1 MELPADQATRSTLT
15 GTLPGQAR
23 AGARYLLSFTAGGL
37 FRREAPLVA
46 ACYLAPGAGDWN
58 LTRHQILAD
67 NLLQIRTAAA
77 AIRLSRE
84 LIARLA
90 LLDQAELEALN
101 GANPRDLG
109 YLLWAAACRRYAF
122 IHDFAVEILRE
133 YHLTRR
139 RHLALADFDAFRN
152 AKALGHPELD
162 TLTANTQ
169 RKLRQNLFRMVRE
182 ADLLDDQGQIQP
194 ALLSPSLARL
204 LARPGPA
211 SLLIFPASDLEIQ
224 RWLQ

>member
-1 MELPADQATRSTLT
+1 MELPADQSRRSTLT
-15 GTLPGQAR
+15 GALSCSGR
-23 AGARYLLSFTAGGL
+23 DGERYRLSFTAGGL

-46 ACYLAPGAGDWN
+46 ACYLAAVAGDWN
-58 LTRHQILAD
+58 LTRDQILAT
-67 NLLQIRTAAA
+67 NLLQVRTAAA

-90 LLDQAELEALN
+90 LLDRAELEALQT
-101 GANPRDLG
+101 ANPRDLG

-122 IHDFAVEILRE
+122 IRDFAVEVLRE

-139 RHLALADFDAFRN
+139 RHLVLADFDAFRN
-152 AKALGHPELD
+152 AKALGHPELEA
-162 TLTANTQ
+162 LTANTQ
-169 RKLRQNLFRMVRE
+169 RKLRQNLFRMLRE

-194 ALLSPSLARL
+194 ALPGPALARL

-224 RWLQ
+224 RWLS

>member
-1 MELPADQATRSTLT
+1 MELPADQSRRSTLT
-15 GTLPGQAR
+15 SNLARPGR
-23 AGARYLLSFTAGGL
+23 TDELYLLAFTTGGL

-46 ACYLAPGAGDWN
+46 TLYLALGDWN
-58 LTRHQILAD
+58 ATRHQILSD
-67 NLLQIRTAAA
+67 NLLQVRTAAA
-77 AIRLSRE
+77 GRRLSRE

-90 LLDQAELEALN
+90 LLDRAELEALN
-101 GANPRDLG
+101 AANPRDLG

-122 IHDFAVEILRE
+122 IRDFAVEVLRE
-133 YHLTRR
+133 FHLTRR
-139 RHLALADFDAFRN
+139 RHLALADFDAFRG
-152 AKALGHPELD
+152 AKSLGHPELEAV
-162 TLTANTQ
+162 TASTR
-169 RKLRQNLFRMVRE
+169 RKLRQNLFRMMRE

-224 RWLQ
+224 RWLP